1 MSNKQLKDE
10 IIALAKSNWADIVGF
25 APASRFEDDD
35 PIFRIMPEVK
45 TVICLA
51 FRNLRGS
58 YRGVEEGTTYYQ
70 YSTMSVENMEETV
83 MPMTRIK
90 VANLIESYGY
100 TALPQRRQ
108 QRIMKEENETNPE
121 MIFDSIFRNIEAE
134 PQMDFERS
142 AMLCGIGE
150 IGLHGGL
157 INDEFGPM
165 IRYCFILT
173 DAEIEPDEV
182 KKPHLCD
189 KCGECMKA
197 CPGKAITEDGVEN
210 SWQCAVYYNG
220 ASGITNPF
228 MSPGAYADLENR
240 LEVIAGE
247 AQVTPERAWD
257 ILKKTHFYPPIGH
270 FYSTSLCGRA
280 CHRACYVHLEE
291 KGALTREFH
300 GKFRKREPWHF
311 SIEDYDVL

>member
-1 MSNKQLKDE
+1 MKNANLKQE
-10 IIALAKSNWADIVGF
+10 IIDTARASWADMVGF
-25 APASRFEDDD
+25 APASRFESDD
-35 PIFRIMPEVK
+35 PIFKIMPEVK

-100 TALPQRRQ
+100 TALPQRRH
-108 QRIMKEENETNPE
+108 QRIMAQENETNPE
-121 MIFDSIFRNIEAE
+121 VIYDTIFRNVKSE
-134 PQMDFERS
+134 PQMNFENS
-142 AMLCGIGE
+142 AVLCGIGE
-150 IGLHGGL
+150 IGLHGGI
-157 INDEFGPM
+157 INDQFGPM

-182 KKPHLCD
+182 KPAHLCD
-189 KCGECMKA
+189 KCGKCAEA
-197 CPGKAITEDGVEN
+197 CPGKAILEDGGIN

-228 MSPGAYADLENR
+228 MSPGAYPDLEDR
-240 LEVIAGE
+240 LTVIAGE
-247 AQVTPERAWD
+247 ANVTPETARD
-257 ILKKTHFYPPIGH
+257 ILKKTHFYPPVGH
-270 FYSTSLCGRA
+270 LYSGALCGKA

-291 KGALTREFH
+291 KGLLSQKFN

-311 SIEDYDVL
+311 DLKDYDVY